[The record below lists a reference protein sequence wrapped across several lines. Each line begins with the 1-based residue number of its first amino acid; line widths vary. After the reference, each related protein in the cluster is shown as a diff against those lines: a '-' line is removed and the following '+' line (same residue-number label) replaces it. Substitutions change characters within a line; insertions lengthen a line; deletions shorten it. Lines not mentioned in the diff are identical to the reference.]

1 MGAARLIML
10 CPVAKVGSVPF
21 FEYINCE
28 REKSMK
34 SVVICMIAASLM
46 VGGSAMATDMPAI
59 AKKNECNAC
68 HAIDKKVVGPA
79 WMDIARKYK
88 GDATAKDR
96 LTAKILKGGGGVWGA
111 MPMPGNP
118 KLSEADAAMLA
129 NFILGLA
136 K

>member
-1 MGAARLIML
+1 
-10 CPVAKVGSVPF
+10 
-21 FEYINCE
+21 
-28 REKSMK
+28 MK
-34 SVVICMIAASLM
+34 FIFTGMIAASLM
-46 VGGSAMATDMPAI
+46 VGGNAMATNMPDI

-79 WMDIARKYK
+79 WADVARKYK
-88 GDATAKDR
+88 GDATAKAK
-96 LTAKILKGGGGVWGA
+96 LTTKILKGGGGVWGA

-118 KLSEADAAMLA
+118 KLSKADAGMLA